1 MARRQIGYCPQFDT
15 IFEGLTVLE
24 HLQIYG
30 AIKGIKKSLLPR
42 ICDKAIKDMDL
53 GDYVHIR
60 ANNLSGGNKR
70 KMAVALALL
79 GNPPLVFLDEPSTG
93 VDPQAK
99 RFMWNIVSKI
109 STQKGKSAVIIT
121 THSMEEAEALC
132 TKMGIM
138 VDGQFKCFGSSQHI
152 KDKYGTGYEL
162 EIKIRTLTEQES
174 DEYARVKNLPQKLDR
189 AACEWILNENGW
201 SFLIEEIKENGQGE
215 EFHRLFKEG
224 QKVDTNEFLRWQFAE
239 GQGNKAVDYLE
250 TLFREF
256 IVLEH
261 YGNSFKLKVSRD
273 NYSIGFLFGL
283 MEDIQ

>member
-1 MARRQIGYCPQFDT
+1 
-15 IFEGLTVLE
+15 
-24 HLQIYG
+24 
-30 AIKGIKKSLLPR
+30 
-42 ICDKAIKDMDL
+42 MDL

-109 STQKGKSAVIIT
+109 STQRGKSAVIIT

-162 EIKIRTLTEQES
+162 EIKIRTLSENETNEF
-174 DEYARVKNLPQKLDR
+174 AKKNGLGPKIDKNT
-189 AACEWILNENGW
+189 CEKILNQNGYG
-201 SFLIEEIKENGQGE
+201 FLIEEIKKDGQGE
-215 EFHRLFKEG
+215 EFHY
-224 QKVDTNEFLRWQFAE
+224 QFE
-239 GQGNKAVDYLE
+239 
-250 TLFREF
+250 
-256 IVLEH
+256 
-261 YGNSFKLKVSRD
+261 
-273 NYSIGFLFGL
+273 
-283 MEDIQ
+283 